1 VIPYVNPDG
10 CPRNV
15 KKKTKK
21 KPKQTQ
27 NTTHYMTDAKVR
39 VNNAYKDFRFSPGTF
54 LERM

>member
-1 VIPYVNPDG
+1 MSKK
-10 CPRNV
+10 C
-15 KKKTKK
+15 KKKNKK
-21 KPKQTQ
+21 NQNKQTQ